1 MTDTAKVQG
10 IAVDTNNSILPANND
25 KRKVGA
31 NAGY

>member
-1 MTDTAKVQG
+1 MIDKASVQG
-10 IAVDTNNSILPANND
+10 IAVDTNNSILTANND